1 MALPSAG
8 GIGDALS
15 GIGDKLSSFKNST
28 VETLD
33 KYRGD
38 AVKAISPVQNKL
50 KEGVATLKA
59 GEAKVS
65 GTISAYKDEVIS
77 GLDSIVGSLTGG
89 ALDFKDAAQYFSVGK
104 NGVSFNKDMLVQSIG
119 NKIGFDISS
128 KDALMYQLSDMAN
141 SEFNNLTGGYFGN
154 MVDSTG
160 GGFRI
165 TKNWR
170 DQMGGGILSLLGRTT
185 GLNTLTDYT
194 FNTSYYNSL
203 MKMTA
208 QYGMSDSYQSI
219 MDKYNNPEDAEAA
232 LLNAIP
238 QMMQNGDLVSMNKVL
253 DLVSAKSHAMI
264 NAKYPGLA
272 NNLFQ
277 NFVLDNGTSPG
288 QYPAIKAM
296 FLRVVTTIFGD
307 NWYKTNSMFGQVL
320 NMGLISSVS
329 EDMKQVLIS
338 DDTAPELV
346 VLMACTGMFNEQSAV
361 DTFKNSFPDVP
372 IIATA

>member
-1 MALPSAG
+1 
-8 GIGDALS
+8 
-15 GIGDKLSSFKNST
+15 
-28 VETLD
+28 
-33 KYRGD
+33 
-38 AVKAISPVQNKL
+38 
-50 KEGVATLKA
+50 
-59 GEAKVS
+59 
-65 GTISAYKDEVIS
+65 
-77 GLDSIVGSLTGG
+77 
-89 ALDFKDAAQYFSVGK
+89 
-104 NGVSFNKDMLVQSIG
+104 
-119 NKIGFDISS
+119 
-128 KDALMYQLSDMAN
+128 
-141 SEFNNLTGGYFGN
+141 
-154 MVDSTG
+154 
-160 GGFRI
+160 
-165 TKNWR
+165 
-170 DQMGGGILSLLGRTT
+170 
-185 GLNTLTDYT
+185 
-194 FNTSYYNSL
+194 
-203 MKMTA
+203 
-208 QYGMSDSYQSI
+208 
-219 MDKYNNPEDAEAA
+219 
-232 LLNAIP
+232 
-238 QMMQNGDLVSMNKVL
+238 L